1 MKHFNIYGRK
11 DLRQVGDFVLG
22 YMPIMEDSLPIQIET
37 RETKEVRDHWCAIF
51 CKGGISNDYSHGQYR
66 KGENESASVV

>member
-22 YMPIMEDSLPIQIET
+22 YMPIMEDGLPIQIET
-37 RETKEVRDHWCAIF
+37 EKQRR
-51 CKGGISNDYSHGQYR
+51 
-66 KGENESASVV
+66 